1 MMARMTSDLSDT
13 ESYNCAR
20 SRVGVIAAVLAL
32 ASIVLVAPAFG
43 PAARALAAVPPGP
56 VSPHPATGTPAL
68 PDAGPAEQIR
78 QLTECGGIMYAV
90 GDFTTIMQSGVS
102 ITRHDAFSFSA
113 TAPYTVT
120 SWAPDVSGTVNSV
133 AFSGAGCQDA
143 YLGGDFSS
151 VNGTSAK
158 DIVEVNAST
167 GAVDTAFGH
176 SANGQVQTLLVTG
189 GHLLA
194 GGYFRSVNGGSDRYF
209 ASLNL
214 TTGKDDGFLHLGI
227 SGNYGNGANTKVYNQ
242 QLSHGGGLDLVE
254 GTFTSVGGL
263 PRQQVFMLDLSGASA
278 TVTPWTSPEF
288 SQPCAR
294 DEAFYVRA
302 ASWSPD
308 DSVVYLATT
317 GFQGP
322 GGPDTG
328 LCDAAAAFPADQA
341 PVSHLWVDYT
351 GCDSLYSTAADQ
363 DTAYFGGHER
373 WIDNPHGC
381 NYPGPGA
388 IDAPGMVGLSPANG
402 ATVVLNPTRG
412 RGYGADDMLITSA
425 GLWIASD
432 NAFGVNT
439 CGHVRNLAG
448 ICFLPYS

>member
-1 MMARMTSDLSDT
+1 MTSDLLNTKSD
-13 ESYNCAR
+13 NRAR
-20 SRVGVIAAVLAL
+20 QRAGVVTAVLAL
-32 ASIVLVAPAFG
+32 ALALASIGLAAPALAVT
-43 PAARALAAVPPGP
+43 PAGP
-56 VSPHPATGTPAL
+56 VSAHPATGTPAF
-68 PDAGPAEQIR
+68 PDAGRAEQIR
-78 QLTECGGIMYAV
+78 QLVQCGGTMYAV
-90 GDFTTIMQSGVS
+90 GDFTTIMQSGAR
-102 ITRHDAFSFSA
+102 ITRDNAFSFSA

-120 SWAPDVSGTVNSV
+120 SWAPDVNGKVNSV
-133 AFSGAGCQDA
+133 AFNGSNCGNA

-158 DIVEVNAST
+158 NIVEVNAST
-167 GAVDTAFGH
+167 GAVVAAFGH
-176 SANGQVQTLLVTG
+176 SAAGQVETLLAAG

-194 GGYFRSVNGGSDRYF
+194 GGYFGSVNGGSDRYF
-209 ASLNL
+209 ASLNV
-214 TTGKDDGFLHLGI
+214 TTGKDDGFVQLAI
-227 SGNYGNGANTKVYNQ
+227 SGNYGNGATKVFNQ
-242 QLSHGGGLDLVE
+242 QLSHGGSLDLVE

-263 PRQQVFMLDLSGASA
+263 PRRQIFMLSLSGASA

-288 SQPCAR
+288 SQPCAH
-294 DEAFYVRA
+294 DESFYVRA

-308 DSVVYLATT
+308 DSTVYLATT
-317 GFQGP
+317 GFEGP
-322 GGPDTG
+322 DGPDTG
-328 LCDAAAAFPADQA
+328 LCDAAAAFPATQSS
-341 PVSHLWVDYT
+341 VSHLWVDYT

-363 DTAYFGGHER
+363 NTAYFGGHEL
-373 WIDNPHGC
+373 WIDNPQGC

-388 IDAPGMVGLSPANG
+388 INAPGMVGLSPANG
-402 ATVVLNPTRG
+402 TTVVLNPTRG